1 MAYLNKVMLIGNL
14 GKDAEIRVAQSGNK
28 CVTFSMATAKRY
40 KDANGNQQE
49 VTTWHNVVGWGK
61 IADTFEQLQ
70 VKKGT
75 SIYVEGSIANRT
87 WTDQQGAKRY
97 VTEISMSNFQLLT
110 PRNAQQAAPAYGY
123 PQEPQQEPPPQSQG
137 YMAGVDDDLPF

>member
-14 GKDAEIRVAQSGNK
+14 GKDAEIRLSQGNGNK
-28 CVTFSMATAKRY
+28 CVSFTLATAKRY
-40 KDANGNQQE
+40 RDNNGEQKE

-61 IADTFEQLQ
+61 IADTFETLQ

-110 PRNAQQAAPAYGY
+110 PKSAQQSAPAYGY
-123 PQEPQQEPPPQSQG
+123 PQEPQQAQPPQG